1 MLDPFTTLAED
12 ELGADV
18 LMDPGA
24 VGEDYHNDDL
34 RLVRCYRE
42 RDLLRECDSDGFMR
56 RLRDDAGDPIG
67 DIPAGATP
75 GEEMFSPLLTIDI
88 PPAFVTLDDR
98 DAANVVTQVM
108 ALDIELD
115 KLDLLAKLG
124 SAVSET
130 ERQSDVE
137 RLEEL
142 LDQLAGFQHVPGVEA
157 LVEQRL
163 F

>member
-1 MLDPFTTLAED
+1 MLDPFTTLAEG
-12 ELGADV
+12 EPGADV

-24 VGEDYHNDDL
+24 VGDDYHNDDL

-42 RDLLRECDSDGFMR
+42 DDHLRAGDTNAFLR
-56 RLRDDAGDPIG
+56 RLRGDTGDPIG
-67 DIPAGATP
+67 EIPAGATP
-75 GEEMFSPLLTIDI
+75 SEEVFSPLLAIDI
-88 PPAFVTLDDR
+88 PPEFARLDDR
-98 DAANVVTQVM
+98 DAANVVTRVL

-137 RLEEL
+137 RLEEV
-142 LDQLAGFQHVPGVEA
+142 LDRLAGFQHVPGVEA